1 MYIPSKVL
9 LNTQLNSN
17 VYITEYFPIT
27 NRFDHGVVVPCNAS
41 GGISII
47 FAEVMQTYGF
57 INSSCATSQPNQD
70 RLLSR
75 QEYEADLRGLIE
87 VVSNKHQGRINFRI
101 KDMDELYETYK
112 TLHQYR
118 WISGLINI
126 VKDDLLNPVIGTEFT
141 PAEGTAVGIGFE
153 TYIAAVKRDLPM
165 LNLDY
170 YTATHMYKNYM
181 DSIKLEPTA
190 AVEIPFLISCPNNQL
205 LSEAIRQ
212 AAPQMDKM
220 VITDILNN
228 NRDDAMV
235 NNYYSYMQMRYG
247 IRERIARSLLLYH
260 PSMINDHVLTVRRT
274 FGILPESNRTTV
286 WSTYKAPLTLVQQF
300 NKDSMSII

>member
-1 MYIPSKVL
+1 MYIPSKIL
-9 LNTQLNSN
+9 LNTKLNHN

-27 NRFDHGVVVPCNAS
+27 NRFNHGVVIPCNQN
-41 GGISII
+41 GGISVI

-70 RLLSR
+70 ALMSR
-75 QEYEADLRGLIE
+75 EQYEADLTGLID
-87 VVSNKHQGRINFRI
+87 VLSKKHQGTINFRI
-101 KDMDELYETYK
+101 KDLDEMYDMYK

-118 WISGLINI
+118 WVAGLINI

-153 TYIAAVKRDLPM
+153 TYVASIKRDLPM

-170 YTATHMYKNYM
+170 FTATHMYRNYM
-181 DSIKLEPTA
+181 NSIKLDPRSA
-190 AVEIPFLISCPNNQL
+190 IEIPFLISCPNNQL
-205 LSEAIRQ
+205 LSEAVRQ

-220 VITDILNN
+220 IINDIINN
-228 NRDDAMV
+228 GRDDGMV
-235 NNYYSYMQMRYG
+235 NNYYTYMQTKYG

-260 PSMINDHVLTVRRT
+260 PAVIQDHILTVRRT
-274 FGILPESNRTTV
+274 FGIPESNRTTV
-286 WSTYKAPLTLVQQF
+286 WTTYKAPLTIVQQF
-300 NKDSMSII
+300 NKDSLSVI